1 MSLKK
6 EIISLLE
13 NMSELMELDG
23 ENKFKISAFKNGANS
38 LRQINNLEELIERD
52 ELKNVKGIGK
62 GILSVIN
69 EYIDE
74 GEANDYVE
82 LKSKIPNVMIEMLQ
96 IRGMGARKIKQIYDV
111 YAPNNLNDLI
121 KLCQDKL
128 IQKLKGFSEK
138 SELSILEEIRRIKE
152 SSSKIL
158 LNRGFI
164 IAEQVKKLLYNSKTV
179 LQIEISGELRRV
191 REVIEQIELI
201 CLVNDYN
208 LFEEEATNL
217 LLNSDLVLLNKNE
230 NKLILLYSQKIRVV
244 IHYFLNKSDFVKTNF
259 VLTSANSSLSDL
271 SLNNN
276 YENEIEIFAENKMN
290 FIIPEMREHEVCEHF
305 GKDKIINS
313 DLSIEN
319 FNGFFHFHTT
329 WSDGNNTLTEM
340 VEEAN
345 KIGFNYFALCDHSK
359 SAYYANGL
367 KEDRILSQH
376 KEIDKLNKNSDL
388 RIYKGI
394 ESDILK
400 DGSLDYDN
408 DILSLFE
415 FVVAS
420 IHSNFHLDEDEMAA
434 RIIKAVENEHTDL
447 LAHPTGRLLLRRD
460 GYKLNI
466 KKVIDACSQNDVA
479 VEINANPNRLDLDWR
494 NLFYARE
501 KGCKFAINPDAHSLE
516 GIHDIK
522 YGIMIARKGGVQNS
536 EVINCYSEGDFQKFI
551 NRKIKRI

>member
-13 NMSELMELDG
+13 NMSELMELNG

-111 YAPNNLNDLI
+111 YAPDNLNDLI

-138 SELSILEEIRRIKE
+138 SELSILEEISRIKE

-290 FIIPEMREHEVCEHF
+290 FIIPEMREHEVFEHF

-367 KEDRILSQH
+367 KEDRILLQH

>member
-290 FIIPEMREHEVCEHF
+290 FIIPEMREHEVFEHF

-367 KEDRILSQH
+367 KEDRILLQH

-420 IHSNFHLDEDEMAA
+420 IHSNFHLDEDEMTS

-479 VEINANPNRLDLDWR
+479 IEINANPNRLDLDWR

>member
-290 FIIPEMREHEVCEHF
+290 FIIPEMREHEVFEHF

-367 KEDRILSQH
+367 KEDRILLQH

-479 VEINANPNRLDLDWR
+479 IEINANPNRLDLDWR

>member
-38 LRQINNLEELIERD
+38 LRQINNLEELIERN

-290 FIIPEMREHEVCEHF
+290 FIIPEMREHEVFEHF

-313 DLSIEN
+313 DLSIEK

-367 KEDRILSQH
+367 KEDRILLQH

-479 VEINANPNRLDLDWR
+479 IEINANPNRLDLDWR

>member
-290 FIIPEMREHEVCEHF
+290 FIIPEMREHEVFEHF

-367 KEDRILSQH
+367 KEDRILLQH

-434 RIIKAVENEHTDL
+434 RIIKAVENEHIDL

-479 VEINANPNRLDLDWR
+479 IEINANPNRLDLDWR

>member
-290 FIIPEMREHEVCEHF
+290 FIIPEMREHEVFEHF

-367 KEDRILSQH
+367 KEDRILLQH

>member
-23 ENKFKISAFKNGANS
+23 ENKFEISAFKNGANS

-290 FIIPEMREHEVCEHF
+290 FIIPEMREHEVFEHF

-367 KEDRILSQH
+367 KEDRILLQH

-420 IHSNFHLDEDEMAA
+420 IHSNFHLDEDEMTS

-479 VEINANPNRLDLDWR
+479 IEINANPNRLDLDWR

>member
-38 LRQINNLEELIERD
+38 LRQINNLEELIERN

-111 YAPNNLNDLI
+111 YAPDNLNDLI

-290 FIIPEMREHEVCEHF
+290 FIIPEMREHEVFEHF

-313 DLSIEN
+313 DLSIEK

-367 KEDRILSQH
+367 KEDRILLQH

-434 RIIKAVENEHTDL
+434 RIIKAVENEHIDL

-479 VEINANPNRLDLDWR
+479 IEINANPNRLDLDWR

>member
-271 SLNNN
+271 SLKNN
-276 YENEIEIFAENKMN
+276 YENEREIFAENKMN
-290 FIIPEMREHEVCEHF
+290 LIIPEMREHEVFEHF

-319 FNGFFHFHTT
+319 FKGFFHFHTT

-479 VEINANPNRLDLDWR
+479 IEINANPNRLDLDWR

>member
-13 NMSELMELDG
+13 NMSELMELNG

-290 FIIPEMREHEVCEHF
+290 FIIPEMREHEVFEHF

-367 KEDRILSQH
+367 KEDRILLQH

>member
-290 FIIPEMREHEVCEHF
+290 FIIPEMREHEVFEHF

-367 KEDRILSQH
+367 KEDRILLQH

-434 RIIKAVENEHTDL
+434 RIIKAVENEHIDL

>member
-13 NMSELMELDG
+13 NMSELMELNG

-38 LRQINNLEELIERD
+38 LRQINNLEELIERN

-111 YAPNNLNDLI
+111 YAPDNLNDLI

-244 IHYFLNKSDFVKTNF
+244 IHYFKNKSDFVKTNF

-290 FIIPEMREHEVCEHF
+290 FIIPEMREHEVFEHF

-367 KEDRILSQH
+367 KEDRILLQH

-479 VEINANPNRLDLDWR
+479 IEINANPNRLDLDWR

>member
-271 SLNNN
+271 SLKNN
-276 YENEIEIFAENKMN
+276 YENEREIFAENKMN
-290 FIIPEMREHEVCEHF
+290 LIIPEMREHEVFEHF

-367 KEDRILSQH
+367 KEDRILLQH

-434 RIIKAVENEHTDL
+434 RIIKAVENEHIDL